1 MNDPARNEPPS
12 RRDVPK
18 RTMLWAFLQL
28 LCRALTTVLFD
39 LKVSGERN
47 VPRSGGVLLL
57 TNHQSY
63 LDPVLIGVRLRRPL
77 SYLAKSELFDNPL
90 LGWLIR
96 SLNAFPVRQGR
107 ADIGAMRES
116 IRLLQ
121 LGHLLNIFPEGS
133 RCEDGRLQP
142 MLPGSAL
149 VVKRAKVPVLPVAIV
164 GSFRA
169 WPKHRRFFTPAPIR
183 VRYGKPVRL
192 DHLDTDEITRR
203 VGELIGALVAELE
216 EEVRHGSR

>member
-1 MNDPARNEPPS
+1 MNHPVPSVRPPEREVP
-12 RRDVPK
+12 RRSL
-18 RTMLWAFLQL
+18 LWKFLQS
-28 LCRALTTVLFD
+28 LCRIATTLLFD
-39 LKVSGERN
+39 LRVSGERN

-63 LDPVLIGVRLRRPL
+63 LDPVLIGVRSQRPL
-77 SYLAKSELFDNPL
+77 AYLAKSELFGNRL
-90 LGWLIR
+90 FGGFLR
-96 SLNAFPVRQGR
+96 MLNAFPVKQGR
-107 ADIGAMRES
+107 ADVGAMRES

-133 RCEDGRLQP
+133 RCADGRLQP

-183 VRYGKPVRL
+183 VRFGKPVRL
-192 DHLDTDEITRR
+192 DHLESDEITRR

-216 EEVRHGSR
+216 EEQRHGR